1 MGPGGYLERPPRFL
15 KFAICNGKLLFSSFE
30 SFPKFLRFL
39 RTIPL
44 ILKSFEAKGL
54 IFAGAAR
61 RAGPDSM
68 LILCLCVCVCV
79 SEIISRPLI
88 GRKLATS
95 PDVVQRS

>member
-1 MGPGGYLERPPRFL
+1 MNLLCKGRVL
-15 KFAICNGKLLFSSFE
+15 KKIKKQGDESQEQAKHIYVQFSQC
-30 SFPKFLRFL
+30 
-39 RTIPL
+39 
-44 ILKSFEAKGL
+44 

-68 LILCLCVCVCV
+68 LILCLCVCV

-95 PDVVQRS
+95 PDVVRRS